1 MTTPM
6 NPYAKKPVIRVDNKA
21 MFATIRFPAPAEGES
36 APQYDVDTL
45 ENMLAQEGIVYG
57 IDRNMLS
64 SLCQEI
70 LFDTELIVAV
80 GKEPMEG
87 INGYYEYHFSQDFSK
102 KPTIRPDGS
111 ADFLS
116 IKVIEVVHEGDLIAT
131 YHPAVM
137 GMPGMNVRGKEI
149 EPRMMRDMPPI
160 GGRGFHRS
168 DDNLYYYADMD
179 GKIVLKNNRINI
191 SPVYEIDQDADM
203 SIGNID
209 FKGDVVI
216 HGGVKNGIRIHA
228 TGSITVDGLVEL
240 CDLRAGQDIYLLSG
254 VKGGERTTI
263 HAEGAITAEFI
274 EYAIV
279 SCKGMLHA
287 DVLFNCLVNCDS
299 KVITTAGKRSAIIGG
314 YVTAVQGVSSLV
326 IGNKFGTVTHV
337 MVGIDEERIKEMSD
351 LADKIRSLDANI
363 AKIKQG
369 IEDFEL
375 LAQKK
380 GISYKEDP
388 RRMQLL
394 RIRIRDEAVVAEARV
409 RFDEL
414 KALMEAGRGA
424 TVRAYDTVY
433 SGVTVRIMDQYA
445 QLTDFQKCVEFVK
458 TMTGIRMDPLLDPVP
473 DE

>member
-6 NPYAKKPVIRVDNKA
+6 NPYAKKPIIRVDNKG
-21 MFATIRFPAPAEGES
+21 MFATIRFPSPELGQS
-36 APQYDVDTL
+36 APCYDEQAL
-45 ENMLAQEGIVYG
+45 EQMLTQEGITYG
-57 IDRNMLS
+57 IDRKMLS
-64 SLCQEI
+64 SLSKEI
-70 LFDTELIVAV
+70 HFDTDLIIAV
-80 GKEPMEG
+80 GKEPVEG

-179 GKIVLKNNRINI
+179 GKIVLKGNRINI

-240 CDLRAGQDIYLLSG
+240 CDLHAGKDIYLLSG

-299 KVITTAGKRSAIIGG
+299 KVITTAGKHSAIIGG

-337 MVGIDEERIKEMSD
+337 MVGIDEDRIKEMSD

-369 IEDFEL
+369 LEDFEL
-375 LAQKK
+375 LAKKK

-394 RIRIRDEAVVAEARV
+394 RIRIRDEAVVAETHV

-414 KALMEAGRGA
+414 RSLLEMGREA

-433 SGVTVRIMDQYA
+433 SGVTVRIMDQFA
-445 QLTDFQKCVEFVK
+445 QLSDFQKHVEFVK

>member
-87 INGYYEYHFSQDFSK
+87 INGYYEYHFSQDFSR

-168 DDNLYYYADMD
+168 DDNLYYY
-179 GKIVLKNNRINI
+179 
-191 SPVYEIDQDADM
+191 ADM

-445 QLTDFQKCVEFVK
+445 QLTDFQKRVEFVK